1 MTLDTW
7 MANKGTLKTGGFQ
20 IGFGQKEA
28 VVFDKP
34 GTYYYV
40 CQAHIKGG
48 MKGKILVLA
57 NAGKIHKVTTMGNAF
72 TPNDLKV
79 GVGDVVQF
87 VMALSHNA
95 AQITEDSWK
104 VNGTEKLVGGFD
116 IEYGA
121 TKLVTFDKP
130 GVSHYICEAH
140 AKMGMKGRVTA
151 E

>member
-1 MTLDTW
+1 
-7 MANKGTLKTGGFQ
+7 MANKGPLKAGGFQ
-20 IGFGQKEA
+20 IGFGQKQA

-57 NAGKIHKVTTMGNAF
+57 NAGKIHKVTTMSNAF

-87 VMALSHNA
+87 VLGLSHNA
-95 AQITEDSWK
+95 VEVLEANWK
-104 VNGTEKLVGGFD
+104 ANETKKKTGGFE
-116 IEYGA
+116 IQYGA
-121 TKLVTFDKP
+121 TKLITFDQP
-130 GVSHYICEAH
+130 GTSHYICEAH
-140 AKMGMKGRVTA
+140 AKMGMKGRVTV